1 MIIDIII
8 ITLVI
13 ITISYFYV
21 SSTLQKEDL
30 FFKTIEFTEKLF
42 DDPNSIFITI
52 ITLFLFYVLMF
63 VIGISMTSEF
73 KPFTIRIIEDFLW
86 IILILCVINKGIKF
100 LFDINLADITM
111 KQIYNIWNSFH
122 SKEKKSKIED
132 KKIDVNN
139 DEVFNVANNLYT
151 YQDAQAICQSFDSR
165 LATYDEVE
173 HSYKKGGEWCNYGW
187 SDSQMILFPTQ
198 KTTWNQLQ
206 KTSTSKNSCGRPGV
220 NGGYLNDAS
229 QKFGVN
235 CFGKKPNEKKKE
247 ENQMLSKSGLKTK
260 EDDIFDVKVNYWRDN
275 ADKMLTVNSFNSN
288 NWNENTSFST

>member
-86 IILILCVINKGIKF
+86 IILILCVIGIKF
-100 LFDINLADITM
+100 LFNINLADITM

-122 SKEKKSKIED
+122 SK
-132 KKIDVNN
+132 KKI
-139 DEVFNVANNLYT
+139 
-151 YQDAQAICQSFDSR
+151 
-165 LATYDEVE
+165 
-173 HSYKKGGEWCNYGW
+173 
-187 SDSQMILFPTQ
+187 
-198 KTTWNQLQ
+198 
-206 KTSTSKNSCGRPGV
+206 KNR
-220 NGGYLNDAS
+220 
-229 QKFGVN
+229 
-235 CFGKKPNEKKKE
+235 
-247 ENQMLSKSGLKTK
+247 
-260 EDDIFDVKVNYWRDN
+260 R
-275 ADKMLTVNSFNSN
+275 
-288 NWNENTSFST
+288 